1 MMITDYSSIMFEPAF
16 VKKPVF
22 LFAVDKNEYIDQER
36 TLLIEY
42 ETLPFSIAETNEE
55 LAENIRKFEPAEYE
69 KRLKDFLDKYG
80 VHEDGHAGERAA
92 GFISSLIAEN

>member
-1 MMITDYSSIMFEPAF
+1 MFEPAF

-69 KRLKDFLDKYG
+69 KRLKDFFDKYG

-92 GFISSLIAEN
+92 GFISGLIAEN